1 MKKPKKPK
9 DDPRYYFDHDEAK
22 RAVEFFPL
30 FLRHLKGAMAG
41 QPFEMLPWQKK
52 ITEDIFGW
60 KQVSDGRRKYR
71 TVFIA
76 VPRKN
81 GKSTWLAGLGL
92 YMLSCDNEESGEVY
106 GAAYSRDQASII
118 YDIAAGMVAADQIM
132 SKKLLVRKHAKR
144 IADLS
149 THSVYRVIS
158 ADSEG
163 AHGFNASAILF
174 DEVHTQRDRDLWD
187 VLETSTGARTQPL
200 TIGITTAGH
209 DRASLCWDL
218 WSKAKAIID
227 GHITDETFYPV
238 LYAADIDDDWQD
250 PKVWA
255 KANPSLGYGIS
266 LEYLQQQCDRAKQE
280 PAFENTFRRLHLN
293 QWTEQESRIIQMHE
307 WDNCERD
314 IHIEEYAGRV
324 CYAGLDL
331 STTRDV
337 TAFSLVFPEEDGG
350 CAMFPYFWIPKEN
363 IDKRAEQDKRIVQAF
378 AARGHI
384 EVTEGNE
391 VDNSYIARRIMEITA
406 DYELRIIGVDP
417 WNATG
422 CTQKLK
428 ELGVPDESIQTMPQ
442 TFGTYNEAIKQ
453 WITMLGNKK
462 FRHDGNLVFRWMAS
476 NAVGKT
482 DASGNLRFDKGSS
495 AEKIDGM
502 TASGMGLALAIR
514 HGLDVSVY
522 SQAGAGV
529 ILF

>member
-1 MKKPKKPK
+1 MKPKKTPDGK
-9 DDPRYYFDHDEAK
+9 FYYDAEEAK
-22 RAVEFFPL
+22 RAVDFFPL
-30 FLRHLKGAMAG
+30 FLRHLKGGMAG
-41 QPFEMLPWQKK
+41 QQFKLLPWQEK
-52 ITEDIFGW
+52 ITADIFGW
-60 KQVSDGRRKYR
+60 KQVSNGRRKYR

-92 YMLSCDNEESGEVY
+92 YMLSCDAEESGEVY

-118 YDIAAGMVAADQIM
+118 YDIATGMVEADPIM

-144 IADLS
+144 IADLK
-149 THSVYRVIS
+149 TKSVYRVIA

-209 DRASLCWDL
+209 DRSSLCWDL
-218 WSKAKAIID
+218 WMKARAIID
-227 GHITDETFYPV
+227 GNLEDDSFYPV
-238 LYAADIDDDWQD
+238 LYAAEIEDDWQD

-255 KANPSLGYGIS
+255 KANPSIGCGIS

-307 WDNCERD
+307 WDACQTD
-314 IHIEEYAGRV
+314 IDIQNYAGRT

-337 TAFSLVFPEEDGG
+337 TASSLVFPEEDGG
-350 CAMFPYFWIPKEN
+350 CAIFPYFWIPKDN
-363 IDKRAEQDKRIVQAF
+363 IDKRAEKDKRIVRAF
-378 AARGHI
+378 AVKGHV
-384 EVTEGNE
+384 EVTDGNE
-391 VDNSYIARRIMEITA
+391 VDNAYIASRIVEITQEF
-406 DYELRIIGVDP
+406 DLRMIGFDP

-422 CTQKLK
+422 VTQRLK
-428 ELGVPDESIQTMPQ
+428 ELGLPDQIIVSMPQ
-442 TFGTYNEAIKQ
+442 TFSTYNEPIKQ

-476 NAVGKT
+476 NAVGKE
-482 DASGNLRFDKGSS
+482 DANGNLRFDKGSS

-502 TASGMGLALAIR
+502 TASAMGLALAIR
-514 HGLDVSVY
+514 NGLDVSVY
-522 SQAGAGV
+522 GKSGSGV
-529 ILF
+529 VLF